1 MTTQPIIPPELAHT
15 LFERAL
21 QLLEAP
27 NIAHN
32 QPHSWIKGTLALDKN
47 FGSCQ
52 PQSDLAVAYCELG
65 AMQAVVYSV
74 YPDDQKQ
81 AANNYLVSLFNMA
94 NPNVI
99 AHDTVPAVN
108 DNSSTD
114 FSLVRRMFLRAINL
128 TDKLIQKQETHQP

>member
-1 MTTQPIIPPELAHT
+1 MTEPIIPPELAHT

-65 AMQAVVYSV
+65 AMQAVVYSI
-74 YPDDQKQ
+74 YPDSEKQ

-108 DNSSTD
+108 DNPQTE
-114 FSLVRRMFLRAINL
+114 FTLIRKMFLRAIAVC
-128 TDKLIQKQETHQP
+128 DKLTAKQ